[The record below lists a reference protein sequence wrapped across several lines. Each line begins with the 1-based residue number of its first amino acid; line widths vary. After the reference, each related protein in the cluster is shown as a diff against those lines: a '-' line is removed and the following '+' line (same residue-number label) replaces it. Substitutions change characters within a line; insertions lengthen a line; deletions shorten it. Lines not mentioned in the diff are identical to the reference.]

1 MHLTAEGLPNVI
13 TVKGES
19 DMFTY
24 PLDCVGS
31 SAFVEGV
38 FKYNKEDLF
47 TMEITATAVTLESA
61 TRTICREWKNKA
73 IVHSMDEG
81 DFYGPGMGSGLVV
94 LNPGQMMH
102 LHSTNH
108 STEIVTVI
116 DGTINFVLMRGNE
129 PEVHVLNKH
138 DAILVPHSTPH
149 YVANQGTE
157 AATYLFVHALV
168 PVPTPEE

>member
-1 MHLTAEGLPNVI
+1 MHMTMEGLPYVI
-13 TVKGES
+13 TVKGET

-31 SAFVEGV
+31 TAYVEGV
-38 FKYNKEDLF
+38 FSVNKDDLF
-47 TMEITATAVTLESA
+47 TMEITATAVTLSSD
-61 TRTICREWKNKA
+61 TTIICQEWNNKA
-73 IVHSMDEG
+73 VVHSMDSG

-94 LNPGQMMH
+94 LNPGEMMH

-108 STEIVTVI
+108 STEIVTVVE
-116 DGTINFVLMRGNE
+116 GTINFVIMRGAE

-157 AATYLFVHALV
+157 SATYIFVHALV
-168 PVPTPEE
+168 PVPAPEE